1 MKETINQEV
10 IERLQ
15 KKHPGMS
22 KAIFSMTRKPEYY
35 GIDLI
40 QSVRKEVGKKP
51 KVIEHRKK
59 PCRLYLR
66 LDTTQFRAL
75 SERLN
80 GRTKQEYLES
90 LVINDLMPFHEKC
103 ERARERTLAW
113 LAKHK
118 EE

>member
-1 MKETINQEV
+1 MKETFNPEV

-22 KAIFSMTRKPEYY
+22 KAIFSMTRRPDYY
-35 GIDLI
+35 GIDLT
-40 QSVRKEVGKKP
+40 QAARKEAGKKP
-51 KVIEHRKK
+51 KVIEHREK

-80 GRTKQEYLES
+80 GRTKQEWLEE
-90 LVINDLMPFHEKC
+90 LVTKALE
-103 ERARERTLAW
+103 A
-113 LAKHK
+113 
-118 EE
+118 

>member
-1 MKETINQEV
+1 MKETINPDV

-22 KAIFSMTRKPEYY
+22 KAIFSMTRKPDYY
-35 GIDLI
+35 GIDLT
-40 QSVRKEVGKKP
+40 QSARKEAGKKP
-51 KVIEHRKK
+51 KVEEHREK

-80 GRTKQEYLES
+80 GRTKQEWLEE
-90 LVINDLMPFHEKC
+90 LVTKALQE
-103 ERARERTLAW
+103 A
-113 LAKHK
+113 
-118 EE
+118 